1 MNRTRLE
8 HAVERIRREAD
19 VLHACG
25 ALGNAEAMLHCVD
38 VFEEALTEWWLE
50 ELTTREAAE
59 ELGVSDS
66 AVQKRVRA
74 GTLKS
79 VAEKGGPRYRR
90 CDLYERGPHSVEHL
104 RTEDG
109 QPDVAGELLR
119 EIA

>member
-1 MNRTRLE
+1 MFE
-8 HAVERIRREAD
+8 D
-19 VLHACG
+19 
-25 ALGNAEAMLHCVD
+25 ALC
-38 VFEEALTEWWLE
+38 EWWLE

-66 AVQKRVRA
+66 AVQKRVSK

-79 VAEKGGPRYRR
+79 VAEKGSPRYRR
-90 CDLYERGPHSVEHL
+90 CDLYERGPRSVEYL

>member
-8 HAVERIRREAD
+8 QAVAEVRREAG
-19 VLHACG
+19 VLHSYG
-25 ALGNAEAMLHCVD
+25 AHGNAEAMQHCAD
-38 VFEEALTEWWLE
+38 VFEDALCEWWLE

-79 VAEKGGPRYRR
+79 VTEKGAPRYRR
-90 CDLYERGPHSVEHL
+90 CDLYERGPHAVEYL
-104 RTEDG
+104 RAEDG

-119 EIA
+119 DVA

>member
-19 VLHACG
+19 VLHVCG
-25 ALGNAEAMLHCVD
+25 AHGNAEAMQHSAD
-38 VFEEALTEWWLE
+38 VFEEALTEWWLQ

-59 ELGVSDS
+59 ELGLSDS

-90 CDLYERGPHSVEHL
+90 CDLYERGPRSVAIL